1 MTNQSPIPISQRQA
15 IAGLSASLLIS
26 GGVLIADS
34 FGKQSYQINDS
45 SGSICGASRC
55 QINAPKPHRFIEAAI
70 GTLLLGCGVGASRFC
85 TLGDDLLILIKIG
98 SAASWG
104 WVNDALEELAPSE
117 GLQQRVINLAL
128 TATPIK
134 IKTWV
139 EATAATQNDW
149 FTRISNGHVRLGGET
164 GVGKTTIA
172 EALIADRLLK
182 HPDSQIAICDINY
195 GKRNKDWLGISPDFI
210 YPKIEQIAAI
220 IQHEYEELTSR
231 RDAAINAKKAGKQ
244 LPNFTPRLLVLDELD
259 STAEDLGGKESELMK
274 QLRALAKQGL
284 GYGWQLILIGQS
296 FAVGETGISLA
307 TSKQFS
313 NILLIK
319 GKLPKSELGYLN
331 PSNADEI
338 ESQVTQLQKAGLR
351 IAIAQ
356 LGESTPEV
364 VVIPDLS
371 HLSQIKLSHRDPLT
385 DWWANAWTPE
395 LEVWAKEQA
404 ALYAKGEIPS
414 PLKPLAAKLGIQ
426 TLNSDARYT
435 QYLKPTWEQILTN
448 AKNGGIEP

>member
-1 MTNQSPIPISQRQA
+1 MTNHSPIPINHQAA
-15 IAGLSASLLIS
+15 IAGLSASLLIG

-34 FGKQSYQINDS
+34 FGKQSYQINDNS
-45 SGSICGASRC
+45 ASICGALRC
-55 QINAPKPHRFIEAAI
+55 QVNAPKPYRFFEAAI

-85 TLGDDLLILIKIG
+85 TLGEDLLSLTKLG
-98 SAASWG
+98 SAASWE
-104 WVNDALEELAPSE
+104 WVNDALDELKPTEAQ
-117 GLQQRVINLAL
+117 QQRVIQLAVN
-128 TATPIK
+128 ATPIK
-134 IKTWV
+134 IRTWV
-139 EATAATQNDW
+139 EQSAATQNDW
-149 FTRISNGHVRLGGET
+149 LTRVSAGHIRLGGET

-182 HPDSQIAICDINY
+182 HPDSQIAICDINF

-220 IQHEYEELTSR
+220 IQHENEELTSR

-259 STAEDLGGKESELMK
+259 STAEDLGGKDSEPMK

-338 ESQVTQLQKAGLR
+338 ESKVNQLQKAGLR

-356 LGESTPEV
+356 LGESTPQV

-371 HLSQIKLSHRDPLT
+371 HLWAIKLSHRDPFA

-395 LEVWAKEQA
+395 IEQWAKEQA
-404 ALYAKGEIPS
+404 ALYSKGEIAS

-448 AKNGGIEP
+448 AKTGGIEP